1 MLQNSAQFDEILF
14 RGKRLLSNVI
24 DQVSEV
30 TIELSTSQITE
41 LSFTVEDP
49 AFKILS
55 TGVFDLNTKV
65 TYKGLSLI
73 VAVVETGP
81 GGGIGG
87 FTIRCRP
94 EIVSKLKKRRGKM
107 VMKKIRPTQFA
118 SREVAAAGGKFVGQT
133 SPIRSSIARDV
144 PQKGE
149 SYDPA
154 SFPSSWTTMQ
164 RLADELGFLMYEV
177 GGTIYFG
184 KPTWLIDKLPKVTVE
199 WYPENQKEPYSVPE
213 FRQSI
218 DNEDVEVSM
227 ELPISKAGSVYPG
240 QGLVLS
246 GFPKYAGTYFINTVS
261 YPLVGPGTV
270 SVSASTVKNPKPQ
283 KAGDE
288 EGTGGNGKGKGSD
301 KWGGNITSPTAG
313 GGFL

>member
-30 TIELSTSQITE
+30 TIDMSTSQVTE

-55 TGVFDLNTKV
+55 SGVFDLNTKV
-65 TYKGLSLI
+65 TYKGLKLI
-73 VAVVETGP
+73 VAVIETGP

-87 FTIRCRP
+87 FTVRCRP
-94 EIVSKLKKRRGKM
+94 EVVSKIKKRRGKL
-107 VMKKIRPTQFA
+107 VLKKARPNQFA
-118 SREVAAAGGKFVGQT
+118 QREVTAAGGKFVGQVA
-133 SPIRSSIARDV
+133 PIRNSIARDV

-164 RLADELGFLMYEV
+164 RLADELGYLMFEV

-184 KPTWLIDKLPKVTVE
+184 KPTWLIEKLPKVQVQ
-199 WYPENQKEPYSVPE
+199 WYPLNTKEPYSVPE

-218 DNEDVEVSM
+218 DNEDVEVTLQ
-227 ELPISKAGSVYPG
+227 LPISKAGTVFPG

-246 GFPKYAGTYFINTVS
+246 GFPKYAGTYFINSVN
-261 YPLVGPGTV
+261 YPLVGPGTI

-288 EGTGGNGKGKGSD
+288 GNGGSGSGSGSD